1 MTLFRPQR
9 LYSRFVLL
17 SNCHQFQH
25 YGFNG
30 LWFTALTLAPFP
42 LALCSLSDDWHFS
55 TKLTQILRELEIF
68 VYKMVPFFN
77 RDSFK
82 FRELSLAKQRLAKME
97 EIMQKIAEARQ
108 SGRSLTEV
116 LSPENMAIL
125 NEARVSFIWL
135 NFPG

>member
-1 MTLFRPQR
+1 
-9 LYSRFVLL
+9 
-17 SNCHQFQH
+17 
-25 YGFNG
+25 
-30 LWFTALTLAPFP
+30 
-42 LALCSLSDDWHFS
+42 
-55 TKLTQILRELEIF
+55 
-68 VYKMVPFFN
+68 MVPFFN

-125 NEARVSFIWL
+125 NEARVSFI
-135 NFPG
+135 